1 MDVKKA
7 ISELRAERAD
17 IDRAI
22 LILERSNRVSTAT
35 AVAAAHSVTEI
46 GEFGERHGGS
56 FRGRAGRGQ
65 IRELSL

>member
-22 LILERSNRVSTAT
+22 LILERSDRVNTAT
-35 AVAAAHSVTEI
+35 AVAAHSVTEI
-46 GEFGERHGGS
+46 GKFGERHGGS